1 MGPFDLFSPEFV
13 HLFTRPY
20 FHLGEMEV
28 SPAFLVKAFVFL
40 IFLTTVM
47 RIGRRFLQR
56 HVLQHT
62 SLDEGQK
69 YALDRGF
76 GYTLFSLGLL
86 IGLQSAG
93 LNLSSLAF
101 LGGAVGIGIGFGLQ
115 NIAKNFLSGLVL
127 LAERP
132 VKVGDRVEVGD
143 LHGDVTHIGFRAT
156 WVRTNDNIVVI
167 VPNSELIE
175 GHVTNW
181 TANDRKVR
189 FPVPLGVS
197 YGSDPRQVRDVLL
210 LVARQ
215 HPDVLEDPTPDV
227 VFTGF
232 GDSSLDFEL
241 RVWTARQVRTPTV
254 LRSELYFRIFEAFK
268 DYRIEIPF
276 PQRDLHLRSISVP
289 LSVSR
294 VAPNGP
300 DTVA

>member
-1 MGPFDLFSPEFV
+1 MSIDLFNPEFV
-13 HLFTRPY
+13 RLFTRPY
-20 FHLGEMEV
+20 FHLGDIEV
-28 SPAFLVKAFVFL
+28 SPAFLVKAFIFL
-40 IFLTTVM
+40 AFLTTVM
-47 RIGRRFLQR
+47 RLGRSLLRR
-56 HVLQHT
+56 HVLKHT

-132 VKVGDRVEVGD
+132 VKVGDRVEVGS
-143 LHGDVTHIGFRAT
+143 LHGDVVHIGFRAT
-156 WVRTNDNIVVI
+156 WVRTNDNIIVI

-189 FPVPLGVS
+189 FRLTVGVAYS
-197 YGSDPRQVRDVLL
+197 SDPRQVRDVLL
-210 LVARQ
+210 LVAGQ
-215 HPDVLEDPTPDV
+215 HPDVLEDPAPDV

-232 GDSSLDFEL
+232 GDSSLNFDL
-241 RVWTARQVRTPTV
+241 RVWTTRQVRTPTI
-254 LRSELYFRIFEAFK
+254 LRSDLYYRIFEAFQ

-276 PQRDLHLRSISVP
+276 PQRDLHVRTLSMPLAVP
-289 LSVSR
+289 PQN
-294 VAPNGP
+294 AP
-300 DTVA
+300 DTVS